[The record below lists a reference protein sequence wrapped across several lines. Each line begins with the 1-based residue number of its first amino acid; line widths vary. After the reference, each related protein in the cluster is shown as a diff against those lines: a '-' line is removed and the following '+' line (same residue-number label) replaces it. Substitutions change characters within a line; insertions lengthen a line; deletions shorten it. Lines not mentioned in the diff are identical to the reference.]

1 MLLEARGLVGGY
13 GKMMILKGVT
23 LAVDMGA
30 IAVIVGPNGAG
41 KSTALKA
48 IFGLIPLHEGSVELE
63 GQSLA
68 GLRADQMVTRGLAL
82 VPQSSNVFA
91 SLSIQENLEMGAF
104 QRRDD
109 FSATLEKVYE
119 IFPPLR
125 ERRTTPAGQL
135 SGGQRQM
142 LAMGRAMMSEPRV
155 LLLDEPTA
163 GLSPV
168 FVEQTFRRQPPT
180 PLLDHLEQRA
190 LAGQLHALDN
200 NLIGGPPGI
209 GRQTPGADYL
219 EAVFR
224 LQPEPPQRAPPD
236 DPIEHSVRILEP
248 QIAVP
253 GPDHL
258 RLGNLTAHAHH
269 GKAVLDR
276 PLERDTQFADR

>member
-23 LAVDMGA
+23 LGVDEGA

-48 IFGLIPLHEGSVELE
+48 IFGLIPVQEGSVSLD

-68 GLRADQMVTRGLAL
+68 GLRADQMVTQGLAL
-82 VPQSSNVFA
+82 VPQTSNVFS
-91 SLSIQENLEMGAF
+91 SLSIEENLEMGAF

-119 IFPPLR
+119 IFPPLS

-163 GLSPV
+163 GLSPA
-168 FVEQTFRRQPPT
+168 FVEQTF
-180 PLLDHLEQRA
+180 
-190 LAGQLHALDN
+190 N
-200 NLIGGPPGI
+200 
-209 GRQTPGADYL
+209 
-219 EAVFR
+219 
-224 LQPEPPQRAPPD
+224 
-236 DPIEHSVRILEP
+236 RILA
-248 QIAVP
+248 I
-253 GPDHL
+253 
-258 RLGNLTAHAHH
+258 
-269 GKAVLDR
+269 
-276 PLERDTQFADR
+276 RDTGVGIVMVEQNAKQALSVADAGFVLASGENRHTGTGAELLADPEVRASFLGG

>member
-1 MLLEARGLVGGY
+1 MLLEARDLVGGY

-23 LAVDMGA
+23 LSVDTGS

-82 VPQSSNVFA
+82 VPQTSNVFA
-91 SLSIQENLEMGAF
+91 NLTIQENLEMGAF

-109 FSATLEKVYE
+109 YSTTLDKVYE
-119 IFPPLR
+119 IFPPLK
-125 ERRTTPAGQL
+125 ERRSTPAGQL

-163 GLSPV
+163 GLSPA
-168 FVEQTFRRQPPT
+168 FVEQTF
-180 PLLDHLEQRA
+180 
-190 LAGQLHALDN
+190 G
-200 NLIGGPPGI
+200 
-209 GRQTPGADYL
+209 
-219 EAVFR
+219 
-224 LQPEPPQRAPPD
+224 
-236 DPIEHSVRILEP
+236 RILAIKATGVGIVMVEQNAKQALSVADTGYVLASGENRHTGTGAELLADP
-248 QIAVP
+248 EVRASF
-253 GPDHL
+253 
-258 RLGNLTAHAHH
+258 LG
-269 GKAVLDR
+269 G
-276 PLERDTQFADR
+276 

>member
-23 LAVDMGA
+23 LAVDAGA

-48 IFGLIPLHEGSVELE
+48 IFGLIPVQEGTVALD

-82 VPQSSNVFA
+82 VPQTSNVFA
-91 SLSIQENLEMGAF
+91 SLTIQENLEMGAF

-109 FSATLEKVYE
+109 FSATLDKVYE
-119 IFPPLR
+119 IFPPLS

-142 LAMGRAMMSEPRV
+142 LGMGRAMMSEPRV

-163 GLSPV
+163 GLSPA
-168 FVEQTFRRQPPT
+168 FVEQTF
-180 PLLDHLEQRA
+180 
-190 LAGQLHALDN
+190 N
-200 NLIGGPPGI
+200 
-209 GRQTPGADYL
+209 
-219 EAVFR
+219 
-224 LQPEPPQRAPPD
+224 
-236 DPIEHSVRILEP
+236 RILA
-248 QIAVP
+248 I
-253 GPDHL
+253 
-258 RLGNLTAHAHH
+258 
-269 GKAVLDR
+269 
-276 PLERDTQFADR
+276 RDTGVGIVMVEQNAKQALSVADSGFVLASGENRHTGTGAELLADPEVRASFLGG